1 MPNAKAPQHDVRS
14 SMTLELPSLPSG
26 VDELMNWIKD
36 DRKKADV
43 TTLLQRIRVGDA
55 EALSEIVPLIYGEL
69 HVIAGKHM
77 RHERQDHTLQAT
89 VLVHEAFMRLAGT
102 GKIDWQ
108 NRAHFF
114 AIASREM
121 RRVLVD
127 YARVARA
134 EKRPGAHRQ
143 IELDSGV
150 AAIGERPVD
159 LLALDEALAKL
170 TTWDSRKCQIVEM
183 RFFAGL
189 GFDEIAE
196 TLDISTRTV
205 KRDWAMARAWLY
217 VELTKPLDKPL

>member
-1 MPNAKAPQHDVRS
+1 
-14 SMTLELPSLPSG
+14 
-26 VDELMNWIKD
+26 MNRIND
-36 DRKKADV
+36 DHKKADV

-55 EALSEIVPLIYGEL
+55 DALSEIVPLIYGEL
-69 HVIAGKHM
+69 HVIAGRHM

-89 VLVHEAFMRLAGT
+89 VLVDEAFMRLAGT
-102 GKIDWQ
+102 DKIDWQ

-127 YARVARA
+127 YARAARA

-143 IELDSGV
+143 IELDSDV
-150 AAIGERPVD
+150 AAIGERPID

-170 TTWDSRKCQIVEM
+170 ATWDSRKSQIVEM

-189 GFDEIAE
+189 GFDEISE

-217 VELTKPLDKPL
+217 VELTKPLDKSL